1 MRKKTKESNRYP
13 PQVYSGISDDPDS
26 WGMCCSE
33 EMARRCA
40 EQHWDAQKPSTL
52 ADIALTT
59 FVIFCTIGVTSI
71 VALVLLGLVMSVMD
85 AFVQVIPIA
94 GAKALYYAGGLLL
107 LVGFVPFASGQW
119 NVLRERLKYR
129 YDMFDW
135 VSIPVMVITY
145 VAVIVIVTPAA
156 IHYFVG

>member
-1 MRKKTKESNRYP
+1 M
-13 PQVYSGISDDPDS
+13 I
-26 WGMCCSE
+26 
-33 EMARRCA
+33 
-40 EQHWDAQKPSTL
+40 
-52 ADIALTT
+52 
-59 FVIFCTIGVTSI
+59 
-71 VALVLLGLVMSVMD
+71 LLGFVMSVMD

-94 GAKALYYAGGLLL
+94 RAKALYYAGGLLL
-107 LVGFVPFASGQW
+107 LVGFIPFASGQW

-156 IHYFVG
+156 INYFAG

>member
-1 MRKKTKESNRYP
+1 MRKKTKESYHYP
-13 PQVYSGISDDPDS
+13 PQAYSGISDNPDS

-40 EQHWDAQKPSTL
+40 EQHWDAQKPNTL
-52 ADIALTT
+52 ANIALTT
-59 FVIFCTIGVTSI
+59 FVVLCTVGVTSI
-71 VALVLLGLVMSVMD
+71 VALVLLGFVMSVMD
-85 AFVQVIPIA
+85 GFVQVIPVA
-94 GAKALYYAGGLLL
+94 GSEFLYYAGGLLL
-107 LVGFVPFASGQW
+107 LVGFIPFAARQW
-119 NVLRERLKYR
+119 KVLRERLKYR

-145 VAVIVIVTPAA
+145 IFVIICMTPAA

>member
-1 MRKKTKESNRYP
+1 MREKPKEHHRYP
-13 PQVYSGISDDPDS
+13 PQVYSGISDNPDS

-40 EQHWDAQKPSTL
+40 EQHWDVQKPNTL
-52 ADIALTT
+52 ANIALTT
-59 FVIFCTIGVTSI
+59 LVVLCTVGVTGI
-71 VALVLLGLVMSVMD
+71 VAMVLLGFVMSVMD
-85 AFVQVIPIA
+85 AFVQVIPIV
-94 GAKALYYAGGLLL
+94 GAKALYYVGGLLL
-107 LVGFVPFASGQW
+107 LVGFIPFAARQW
-119 NVLRERLKYR
+119 KVLRERLKYR

-156 IHYFVG
+156 IHYFVR

>member
-1 MRKKTKESNRYP
+1 MREKPKENHRYP
-13 PQVYSGISDDPDS
+13 PQVYSGISDDPNS

-52 ADIALTT
+52 ADIALT
-59 FVIFCTIGVTSI
+59 FFAVACTIGVTGI
-71 VALVLLGLVMSVMD
+71 VAMVLLGFVMSVMD

-107 LVGFVPFASGQW
+107 LVGFIPFASGQW

>member
-1 MRKKTKESNRYP
+1 MRKKTKESHRYP

-40 EQHWDAQKPSTL
+40 EQHWDAQKPNTL

-59 FVIFCTIGVTSI
+59 FVVLCTVGVTSI
-71 VALVLLGLVMSVMD
+71 VALVLLGFVMSVMD
-85 AFVQVIPIA
+85 GFVQVIPVA
-94 GAKALYYAGGLLL
+94 GFEFLYYAGGLLL
-107 LVGFVPFASGQW
+107 LVGFIPFAAGQW
-119 NVLRERLKYR
+119 KVLRDRLKYG
-129 YDMFDW
+129 YVMFDW
-135 VSIPVMVITY
+135 ISIPVMVITY
-145 VAVIVIVTPAA
+145 VFVIVCVTPAA

>member
-1 MRKKTKESNRYP
+1 MTPIPGACAAPRRWPAGVRNST
-13 PQVYSGISDDPDS
+13 GIHRNL
-26 WGMCCSE
+26 
-33 EMARRCA
+33 AR
-40 EQHWDAQKPSTL
+40 WPN
-52 ADIALTT
+52 IALT
-59 FVIFCTIGVTSI
+59 FFAVACTIGVTGI
-71 VALVLLGLVMSVMD
+71 VAMVLLGFVMSVMD

-107 LVGFVPFASGQW
+107 LVGFIPFAARQW
-119 NVLRERLKYR
+119 KVLRERLKYR